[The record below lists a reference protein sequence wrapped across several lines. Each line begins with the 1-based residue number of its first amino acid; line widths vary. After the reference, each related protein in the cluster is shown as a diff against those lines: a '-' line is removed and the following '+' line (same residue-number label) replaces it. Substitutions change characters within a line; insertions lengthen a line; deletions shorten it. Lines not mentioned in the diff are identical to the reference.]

1 MQIKVIDD
9 NHTSQDKQSLWMRTY
24 FKGNPLY
31 IIKLHLFFMKK
42 EIEFQFLE
50 IDQLDYKENVKRQI
64 TKIRNKE
71 NRAN

>member
-1 MQIKVIDD
+1 
-9 NHTSQDKQSLWMRTY
+9 
-24 FKGNPLY
+24 
-31 IIKLHLFFMKK
+31 MKK

-50 IDQLDYKENVKRQI
+50 IDQLDQKENVKRQI

>member
-1 MQIKVIDD
+1 
-9 NHTSQDKQSLWMRTY
+9 
-24 FKGNPLY
+24 
-31 IIKLHLFFMKK
+31 MKK